1 MARLSGGETIIV
13 RPTNNIYTVL
23 AAVGLVVVIIAFLAM
38 WFAADTLFKAEGGA
52 SKALFGG

>member
-23 AAVGLVVVIIAFLAM
+23 AAVGLVVVIIAFVAM
-38 WFAADTLFKAEGGA
+38 WFAADALFKSEGGA
-52 SKALFGG
+52 AKALFG

>member
-23 AAVGLVVVIIAFLAM
+23 AAVGFVVVVIAFAAL
-38 WFAADTLFKAEGGA
+38 WFAADRLYPGPDGGA
-52 SKALFGG
+52 AKVLFG

>member
-23 AAVGLVVVIIAFLAM
+23 AAVGVVVVIIAFAAL
-38 WFAADTLFKAEGGA
+38 WFAADRVFPGPEGGA
-52 SKALFGG
+52 SKVLFG

>member
-23 AAVGLVVVIIAFLAM
+23 AAVVIIAFVAM
-38 WFAADTLFKAEGGA
+38 WLAADTLFKPEGGA